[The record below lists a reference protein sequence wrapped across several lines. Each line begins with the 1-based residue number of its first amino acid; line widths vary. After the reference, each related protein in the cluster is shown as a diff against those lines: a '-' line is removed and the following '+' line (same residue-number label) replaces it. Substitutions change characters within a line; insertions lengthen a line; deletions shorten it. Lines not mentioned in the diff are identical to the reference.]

1 MIGLNKVTLIGHIG
15 QDPEHRVLEGSTT
28 VAKFTLATTE
38 SFKHTN
44 GEKQSTTE
52 WHNIVVWNNLA
63 DMAHSYLRKGSL
75 IYLEGKIKTR
85 SYGTANGE
93 KRYVTEII
101 SDYILML
108 DKAKGGLKEQ
118 RT

>member
-1 MIGLNKVTLIGHIG
+1 MIGLNKVTLIGHLG
-15 QDPEHRVLEGSTT
+15 KNPEHRVLEGSTT

-38 SFKHTN
+38 SYKDSNAEKH
-44 GEKQSTTE
+44 STTE
-52 WHNIVVWNNLA
+52 WHNIIVWNKLA
-63 DMAHSYLRKGSL
+63 DMAQSYLRKGSL

-85 SYGTANGE
+85 NYETANSE

-101 SDYILML
+101 ADHILML
-108 DKAKGGLKEQ
+108 DKAKGGLNEK